1 MRPPTSYSA
10 LVDRI
15 LELINIA
22 IPLILG
28 FLFLYLVWKIVDAW
42 VINAGDENKREEG
55 RQYAVAAVVVF
66 VVMSIA
72 WGIVAM
78 LRSSIFGL

>member
-1 MRPPTSYSA
+1 MRPPSSYSA

-55 RQYAVAAVVVF
+55 RQYAIAAVVVF

>member
-1 MRPPTSYSA
+1 MRPPTTYSA

-28 FLFLYLVWKIVDAW
+28 FLFLYLIWKIIDAW